1 MKTKIIMMLMTVLIT
16 ITGCQSSQIEIPE
29 VQGSNEYN
37 NLIVTNINYDKS
49 TNIIS
54 YKIENKSNEAITTG
68 LAYTIEKYDNNTWNK
83 TNLTDNLLFAEIAL
97 LLNLNKTIEEKIDLS
112 QINKL
117 KDGYY
122 RIKKEYFSQE
132 DTINQYI
139 EFKVEDENISNFSN
153 YNTIKK

>member
-1 MKTKIIMMLMTVLIT
+1 MKTKFILILVTVFVA
-16 ITGCQSSQIEIPE
+16 ITGCQSGQIEAPAL
-29 VQGSNEYN
+29 QSSDEYKK
-37 NLIVTNINYDKS
+37 LVVTDMNYDKS
-49 TNIIS
+49 TKTIS
-54 YKIENKSNEAITTG
+54 YKIENKSNEIITTG
-68 LAYTIEKYDNNTWNK
+68 LAYTIEKYKNKNWNK
-83 TNLTDNLLFAEIAL
+83 TDLTDNLLFAEIAL
-97 LLNLNKTIEEKIDLS
+97 LLNPNKTIEEKIDLS

-122 RIKKEYFSQE
+122 RIKKEYFREE